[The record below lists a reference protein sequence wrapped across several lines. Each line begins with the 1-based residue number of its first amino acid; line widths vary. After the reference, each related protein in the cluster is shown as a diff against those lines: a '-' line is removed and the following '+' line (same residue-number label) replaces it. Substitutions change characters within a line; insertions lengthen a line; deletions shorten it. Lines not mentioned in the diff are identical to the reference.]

1 MSSTDELPADVH
13 VEVDTD
19 SSAKQC
25 YEHSEPKISTPPSDI
40 EQIAED
46 DSDGA
51 VFVEE
56 KCITEE
62 KDSDGVVFVEEKSI
76 TEEKDSDGVVFV
88 EEKIITE
95 EKGSDDA
102 VLIEEKSITQEKGSD
117 DAVLIEE
124 KSITPE
130 IEEYE
135 LSESDEY
142 EFDTEDEPGN
152 TYESESSEESNFDD
166 ESTIEEEEM
175 VADRDEIADEVARL
189 QDEQDLP
196 IEELLKNYGGVL
208 YPNHPLSKD
217 SQKDY
222 ATDSMVNDYFT
233 NPDALCASDE
243 DDKEYVSDATWKSEI
258 RTGPECQAEIPDME
272 VNEPVAREEIL
283 ISKPSPEMDCF
294 ESFYEEM
301 ANWVNKTLTAK
312 LSFEYVLEVYN
323 EVKWNK
329 DMTKSKIEREISLA
343 LEKMNGVETIG
354 NHVLML
360 LCARG
365 TFREKPWSI
374 SDVTIFED
382 GFTKFSRDFHKIRLQ
397 FQHRTTTEV
406 VNFYH
411 VWVQSDQYIAFKR
424 RMLDF
429 INTQSISDSMGME
442 NVGAESE
449 NSRQQSTSA
458 EEGSDPSMTQSI

>member
-1 MSSTDELPADVH
+1 LLRMSSPEELSGDIHPEAG
-13 VEVDTD
+13 TD
-19 SSAKQC
+19 SSAEQSC
-25 YEHSEPKISTPPSDI
+25 EHGEPKISTPPSDI
-40 EQIAED
+40 VHVAED
-46 DSDGA
+46 NSDGA
-51 VFVEE
+51 VL
-56 KCITEE
+56 
-62 KDSDGVVFVEEKSI
+62 VEEKSI
-76 TEEKDSDGVVFV
+76 TEEKDG
-88 EEKIITE
+88 
-95 EKGSDDA
+95 DDA
-102 VLIEEKSITQEKGSD
+102 VHIETE
-117 DAVLIEE
+117 
-124 KSITPE
+124 SITPE

-142 EFDTEDEPGN
+142 EFDAEDEPAN
-152 TYESESSEESNFDD
+152 AYESESSEESDFDD

-189 QDEQDLP
+189 QSEQDLP

-217 SQKDY
+217 SQKY
-222 ATDSMVNDYFT
+222 STTASASASDSMVSEYFA
-233 NPDALCASDE
+233 NPDAFCTSDE
-243 DDKEYVSDATWKSEI
+243 DDRDYVSDATWKSEI

-272 VNEPVAREEIL
+272 MDEPVAREEIL
-283 ISKPSPEMDCF
+283 LSKPGPEMDCF
-294 ESFYEEM
+294 ESFYEEV

-323 EVKWNK
+323 EEKWDK
-329 DMTKSKIEREISLA
+329 DMTKSKIEREITLA
-343 LEKMNGVETIG
+343 LEKMDGVEAIG

-365 TFREKPWSI
+365 TFRERPWSI
-374 SDVTIFED
+374 SD
-382 GFTKFSRDFHKIRLQ
+382 

-429 INTQSISDSMGME
+429 INTQAITDSMGVE
-442 NVGAESE
+442 SAGAEPES
-449 NSRQQSTSA
+449 SGQRSTSA
-458 EEGSDPSMTQSI
+458 EEGSDPSVAWSI